1 MNTMSTRKTAILV
14 DGGYYR
20 KRCIELWGSDKKAS
34 DRADELFNYCMLHL
48 SEPKEP
54 RDLYRI
60 FYYDCPP
67 MTREIVHP
75 LTGETI
81 SFANMAGTRWTNG
94 FFEALAK
101 KPKLA
106 IRRGELAES
115 QASYVLKQEVLSNL
129 LQGKKDLSSLTKS
142 DFRLDVK
149 QKGVD
154 MRIGLDVA
162 ALAYGRYVDQIILIA
177 GDSDFIPVA
186 KMARR
191 SGIEFILDPMKQYIR
206 PKLAEHL
213 DGIEIFT
220 DKMYQTEDAES
231 SETEPTGEPE
241 TDMQKAAPEG
251 AADVQQ
257 T

>member
-94 FFEALAK
+94 FL
-101 KPKLA
+101 
-106 IRRGELAES
+106 
-115 QASYVLKQEVLSNL
+115 
-129 LQGKKDLSSLTKS
+129 
-142 DFRLDVK
+142 
-149 QKGVD
+149 
-154 MRIGLDVA
+154 
-162 ALAYGRYVDQIILIA
+162 
-177 GDSDFIPVA
+177 
-186 KMARR
+186 
-191 SGIEFILDPMKQYIR
+191 R
-206 PKLAEHL
+206 P
-213 DGIEIFT
+213 
-220 DKMYQTEDAES
+220 
-231 SETEPTGEPE
+231 
-241 TDMQKAAPEG
+241 
-251 AADVQQ
+251 
-257 T
+257 